1 MSKKIIIVI
10 IVFLLV
16 FISVMIYK
24 KQVKID
30 NYNKNII
37 INNNVLE
44 NINSI
49 KHSWWWDI
57 D

>member
-1 MSKKIIIVI
+1 MSKKIIIILI
-10 IVFLLV
+10 IVFLFV
-16 FISVMIYK
+16 FVSVMIYK

-37 INNNVLE
+37 IKNNLD
-44 NINSI
+44 SI
-49 KHSWWWDI
+49 KHSSWWDI